1 MTKAAANVK
10 IFFIVV
16 FIYKVL
22 YCNEDPVMIVKN
34 DPDQKIAVM
43 AFSLNYSNL
52 PLMLEFPLMMYNL
65 IEYFIPSTMTEYVF
79 DVNETITLGS
89 RSEELNVVG
98 SGVDTTIT
106 EVPAQLLLVK
116 PGVYTVS
123 QTPLSGVDVIENFY
137 VKIPAAE
144 SDINAQKDSLL
155 NPYLYTDPV
164 ESNTDLLLYFA
175 SALVVLLFCEWWLN
189 TREQY

>member
-1 MTKAAANVK
+1 MLYVDENP
-10 IFFIVV
+10 V
-16 FIYKVL
+16 F
-22 YCNEDPVMIVKN
+22 IVKN
-34 DPDQKIAVM
+34 EPKQKIGVLS
-43 AFSLNYSNL
+43 FSLNYSNL
-52 PLMLEFPLMMYNL
+52 PVMLEFPMMMYNI

-106 EVPAQLLLVK
+106 EFPAQLLLVK

-175 SALVVLLFCEWWLN
+175 IALVVLLFCEWWLN